1 MQVTLDV
8 WRLRPR
14 VLPAMLWRVATGPA
28 AVRRAHDVPFMKM
41 LGTGRGS
48 GFGPR
53 SADLGRWAAI
63 TVWNGEP
70 RPHAAVDRLAAAHC
84 RLLLDPLTSHG
95 RWSGHEPFGRPAKK
109 PDGGPILVLTRARL
123 RPTRAIPFWRAI
135 GPVAATLRDA
145 PGLLATLGVGEAPL
159 GFQGTVS
166 IWADAADVSRF
177 AYRTAEHANVVAE
190 TQVRRW
196 YAESLFAR
204 LAVLD
209 VVGARE
215 VLGWR

>member
-1 MQVTLDV
+1 LLATLDV
-8 WRLRPR
+8 WRIRPR
-14 VLPAMLWRVATGPA
+14 ALPAMLWQVATGSRT
-28 AVRRAHDVPFMKM
+28 VRRADDVPFMKM

-48 GFGPR
+48 AMGPS

-70 RPHAAVDRLAAAHC
+70 RPHTRVDRLATAHC
-84 RLLLDPLTSHG
+84 RLLLDPLSSRG
-95 RWSGHEPFGRPAKK
+95 QWSGHEPFGRPAKK
-109 PDGGPILVLTRARL
+109 PDGGPVLVLTRARL

-135 GPVAATLRDA
+135 GPVAATLTDA

-166 IWADAADVSRF
+166 IWADAADISRF
-177 AYRTAEHANVVAE
+177 AYRTAEHADVVAQTPIRE
-190 TQVRRW
+190 W
-196 YAESLFAR
+196 YAEELFAR
-204 LAVLD
+204 LAVRD
-209 VVGARE
+209 VVGARD